1 MAESEWVSCEVAAV
15 ALGLGVKTI
24 QRRVKAGEIRG
35 REAWYGKRLTYQVHA
50 SALPEGFLATL
61 GTRGTLETVG
71 AAVEPVETLP
81 TLTPERALAEAR
93 RALAEVMAT
102 VETRATEL
110 GALSGRLA
118 AVTEDRELKQA
129 QLQQQQGRL
138 LELERENER
147 LAGEVARL
155 KAQRWRWPWER
166 RNE

>member
-35 REAWYGKRLTYQVHA
+35 REAWYGKRLTYQVHV

-93 RALAEVMAT
+93 RALAEVMAS

-118 AVTEDRELKQA
+118 AVTEDRERAQTQVQ
-129 QLQQQQGRL
+129 QLQGENSALQ
-138 LELERENER
+138 RENER
-147 LAGEVARL
+147 L
-155 KAQRWRWPWER
+155 KAQLDRRWRWPWER
-166 RNE
+166 RDE

>member
-1 MAESEWVSCEVAAV
+1 MSEEYVSCEVAAV
-15 ALGLGVKTI
+15 ALGLSSKTI

-166 RNE
+166 RDE